1 MTQVKKF
8 FDLKRNT
15 ATAVTLSPDGEYAAY
30 LHHNYKVVNI
40 VDPRQNKIIKQIK
53 LKTTPSVLNIGLLWI
68 GRFLVV
74 FTYGECGFL
83 IYDSTGNDEPIHD
96 VNTTKLIRDV
106 DVDEAKQRILLTL
119 FDTKSTL
126 EEGLSEIRE
135 YDLESGSITA
145 SCKPIGITLESS
157 TYCSDGILALGSA
170 YIDDEEIWYTLS
182 LDHCFNFQEHKIT
195 PLNLPEPVSVSGK
208 KLIRYAADSETSALL
223 LPFNDD
229 LGGYEHYC
237 YINSDA
243 DWKVTYKQS
252 ALIDMVVFDG
262 HFYVLRNSGFF
273 LMRSFEFYDV
283 VSGQCVHKG
292 SGAAF
297 CINTNSHGII
307 IAANDIWM
315 IQPQK

>member
-15 ATAVTLSPDGEYAAY
+15 ATAVTLSSDGEYAAY

-106 DVDEAKQRILLTL
+106 DIDDAKQRILLTL
-119 FDTKSTL
+119 FDMKSTL
-126 EEGLSEIRE
+126 KEGLSEIRE
-135 YDLESGSITA
+135 YDLESGNIIS
-145 SCKPIGITLESS
+145 SCKPLGITLESS
-157 TYCSDGILALGSA
+157 IYCSDGILALGSA
-170 YIDDEEIWYTLS
+170 YIDNENIWSTLS
-182 LDHCFNFQEHKIT
+182 LDHSFNFQEHKIT
-195 PLNLPEPVSVSGK
+195 QLNLPEPVSISGK
-208 KLIRYAADSETSALL
+208 KLIRYAADSDTYALL
-223 LPFNDD
+223 LPFDDD
-229 LGGYEHYC
+229 LGGYEHHC
-237 YINSDA
+237 YINSND
-243 DWKVTYKQS
+243 DWAVTYKQS

-262 HFYVLRNSGFF
+262 HFYVLANSGLF
-273 LMRSFEFYDV
+273 LMRTFALYDMA
-283 VSGQCVHKG
+283 SGERVHKG
-292 SGAAF
+292 SGDAF
-297 CINTNSHGII
+297 CINTNSYGII
-307 IAANDIWM
+307 IGASDIWM
-315 IQPQK
+315 IQP